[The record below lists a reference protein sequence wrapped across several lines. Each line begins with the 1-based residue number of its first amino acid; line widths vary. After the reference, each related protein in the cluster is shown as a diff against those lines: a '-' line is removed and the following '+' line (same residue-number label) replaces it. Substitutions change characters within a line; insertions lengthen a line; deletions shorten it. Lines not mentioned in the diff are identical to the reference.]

1 MLFALYS
8 GVITPGEVGAAGAL
22 GALVLAALSRR
33 MGMQAFFDSVG
44 RAARGSAMVVLLV
57 KTAEIGLISPP
68 MGLNVFVVSGVTRI
82 PVTEVFRGVWPF
94 VLVELGLLGVLI
106 AVPALSSALPALLS

>member
-1 MLFALYS
+1 MLAVLL
-8 GVITPGEVGAAGAL
+8 IL
-22 GALVLAALSRR
+22 GFFLDQLAILLLTLPLTYPLLT
-33 MGMQAFFDSVG
+33 GLGFDPIRLG
-44 RAARGSAMVVLLV
+44 VLLV

-94 VLVELGLLGVLI
+94 VLVEFGLLAVLI
-106 AVPALSSALPALLS
+106 AGPALSSALPALLS